1 MKPQNNKSILIVA
14 LALLFAN
21 VLPAAIN
28 LFLSDSDITIWSVIA
43 LTFSLIAFLMFLTIY
58 LIVHKKFKNSDK

>member
-1 MKPQNNKSILIVA
+1 MKPQNKKSILIVA

-43 LTFSLIAFLMFLTIY
+43 FTFSLIAFLMFLTIY
-58 LIVHKKFKNSDK
+58 LNSRQKIKK